1 MLTRVLSVGLLAGLL
16 AGLLIAVLQ
25 QVTTTPLILVAET
38 YETPASAVP
47 PTPGVPKEHDHAA
60 HDHAWKPA
68 DGLPRF
74 FYTAVAT
81 VATAVG
87 ISFLLLAGMIFAG
100 DPIDER
106 RALAW
111 AIAGFVAT
119 GLAPAAGL
127 APELPGS
134 GAGELV
140 ARQAWWIGTAL
151 ATAVALWA
159 FLRKQSPIVRLGAVV
174 VLLAPHVIGAP
185 ASAPLRKQG
194 AGRDR
199 GSVRRPVAGRAGP
212 AVGAGRDRGRS
223 ALAGVRAQAIQPDRA
238 VMTATTIFVCVSCR
252 RPLGDGEEFVR
263 SARPRPGGG
272 DQGPP
277 AGR

>member
-1 MLTRVLSVGLLAGLL
+1 MLVRVMSVGLLAGLL

-25 QVTTTPLILVAET
+25 QVTTTPLILLAET
-38 YETPASAVP
+38 YEAQGAASAAPASGA
-47 PTPGVPKEHDHAA
+47 PKEHDHAA
-60 HDHAWKPA
+60 HDHGWKPA

-74 FYTAVAT
+74 FYTSVAT

-87 ISFLLLAGMIFAG
+87 MSFLLLAGMIFAG

-127 APELPGS
+127 ARELPGS

-140 ARQAWWIGTAL
+140 VRQAWWIGTAL

-159 FLRKQSPIVRLGAVV
+159 FLRRESLIVRLGAVV

-185 ASAPLRKQG
+185 HSHALESKVPAEIAAQFAALSLVVQG
-194 AGRDR
+194 LLWVFAGI
-199 GSVRRPVAGRAGP
+199 
-212 AVGAGRDRGRS
+212 AVGLLWPAFAPKPSSR
-223 ALAGVRAQAIQPDRA
+223 
-238 VMTATTIFVCVSCR
+238 TAPS
-252 RPLGDGEEFVR
+252 
-263 SARPRPGGG
+263 
-272 DQGPP
+272 
-277 AGR
+277 

>member
-1 MLTRVLSVGLLAGLL
+1 MLARVLSVGLLAGLL

-25 QVTTTPLILVAET
+25 QVTTTPLIVLAET
-38 YETPASAVP
+38 YEKESGVSVATPA
-47 PTPGVPKEHDHAA
+47 PGAAKEHDHAA
-60 HDHAWKPA
+60 HDHGWKPA

-74 FYTAVAT
+74 FYTSVAT
-81 VATAVG
+81 VATAIG
-87 ISFLLLAGMIFAG
+87 MSFLLLAGMIFAG

-159 FLRKQSPIVRLGAVV
+159 FLRRESPIVRLGAVV

-185 ASAPLRKQG
+185 HPHAFESKVPAEIAAQFAALSLVVQG
-194 AGRDR
+194 LLW
-199 GSVRRPVAGRAGP
+199 
-212 AVGAGRDRGRS
+212 
-223 ALAGVRAQAIQPDRA
+223 ALAGIAVGLLWSKFAPKPANQP
-238 VMTATTIFVCVSCR
+238 MPS
-252 RPLGDGEEFVR
+252 
-263 SARPRPGGG
+263 
-272 DQGPP
+272 
-277 AGR
+277 

>member
-1 MLTRVLSVGLLAGLL
+1 MLARVLSVGLLAGLL

-25 QVTTTPLILVAET
+25 QVTTTPLILLAET
-38 YETPASAVP
+38 YEKQDAPSAAP
-47 PTPGVPKEHDHAA
+47 PTAGAPKEHDHAA
-60 HDHAWKPA
+60 HDHSWKPA

-74 FYTAVAT
+74 FYTSITT
-81 VATAVG
+81 VGTAVG

-140 ARQAWWIGTAL
+140 VRQAWWIGTAL
-151 ATAVALWA
+151 ATVVALWA
-159 FLRKQSPIVRLGAVV
+159 FLRKQSPLVRLGAVV

-185 ASAPLRKQG
+185 HPHLFESKVPAEIAAQFAALSLVVQG
-194 AGRDR
+194 LLW
-199 GSVRRPVAGRAGP
+199 
-212 AVGAGRDRGRS
+212 
-223 ALAGVRAQAIQPDRA
+223 ALAGIA
-238 VMTATTIFVCVSCR
+238 VGLLWPAFASK
-252 RPLGDGEEFVR
+252 
-263 SARPRPGGG
+263 
-272 DQGPP
+272 P
-277 AGR
+277 AGRTASS

>member
-1 MLTRVLSVGLLAGLL
+1 MLTRVMSVGLLAGLL

-25 QVTTTPLILVAET
+25 QVTTTPLILLAET
-38 YETPASAVP
+38 YETQGAAASAP
-47 PTPGVPKEHDHAA
+47 PPGVPKEHDHAA
-60 HDHAWKPA
+60 HADGWKPA

-74 FYTAVAT
+74 FYTSITT
-81 VATAVG
+81 VATAAG

-111 AIAGFVAT
+111 AVAGFVAT

-134 GAGELV
+134 GAGELI

-151 ATAVALWA
+151 ATAAALWA
-159 FLRKQSPIVRLGAVV
+159 FLRMESPIVRLGALV

-185 ASAPLRKQG
+185 HPHAFESKVPAEIAAQFAALSLVVQGLLWAFAGIAVGLLWPAFAPK
-194 AGRDR
+194 AA
-199 GSVRRPVAGRAGP
+199 RRPMP
-212 AVGAGRDRGRS
+212 S
-223 ALAGVRAQAIQPDRA
+223 
-238 VMTATTIFVCVSCR
+238 
-252 RPLGDGEEFVR
+252 
-263 SARPRPGGG
+263 
-272 DQGPP
+272 
-277 AGR
+277 

>member
-1 MLTRVLSVGLLAGLL
+1 MLTRVMSVGLLAGLL

-25 QVTTTPLILVAET
+25 QVTTTPLILLAET
-38 YETPASAVP
+38 YEKQGVAASVPAPA
-47 PTPGVPKEHDHAA
+47 PGAPKEHDHAA
-60 HDHAWKPA
+60 HDHGWKPA

-74 FYTAVAT
+74 FYTSITT

-87 ISFLLLAGMIFAG
+87 ISFLLMAGMIFAG

-106 RALAW
+106 RSLAW
-111 AIAGFVAT
+111 AIAGFVAC

-159 FLRKQSPIVRLGAVV
+159 FLRKESPIVRLGAVV

-185 ASAPLRKQG
+185 HPHAFESKVPAEIAAQFAALSLVVQG
-194 AGRDR
+194 LLW
-199 GSVRRPVAGRAGP
+199 
-212 AVGAGRDRGRS
+212 
-223 ALAGVRAQAIQPDRA
+223 ALAGIA
-238 VMTATTIFVCVSCR
+238 VGLLWPIFAS
-252 RPLGDGEEFVR
+252 RPASR
-263 SARPRPGGG
+263 SGALP
-272 DQGPP
+272 
-277 AGR
+277 